1 MCDLSHKTCFSRQD
15 DLSQYST
22 KIDTTKVPA
31 EAKKK
36 AERVAREIEL
46 RLSHGGPVGQN
57 DAKRRMVD
65 DGGWICNENLIFT
78 IYLHTF
84 RESSRIM

>member
-1 MCDLSHKTCFSRQD
+1 MCDLSHETCFSRQD

-57 DAKRRMVD
+57 VEWWMME
-65 DGGWICNENLIFT
+65 DGFAMKIFHIYNIFT
-78 IYLHTF
+78 YF
-84 RESSRIM
+84 RESSRII